1 MKNLILTISLFYC
14 FNYNQTSAQI
24 NLIEQYEDAFTADTE
39 ESKAFMEQ
47 HYDLTKSNNVVTD
60 MNLNEESMISDLIK
74 TAREFESLK
83 NEQLQNLRRNHETI
97 ETLNFALETI
107 KDLICNKIARGELS
121 LNKVNKLNMDCNNF

>member
-83 NEQLQNLRRNHETI
+83 NEQLQNLQGNQETI

-107 KDLICNKIARGELS
+107 KDLVCNKISRGELS
-121 LNKVNKLNMDCNNF
+121 LNNVNKLNMDCNNF